1 MDIRIGKIVDA
12 QQLPNS
18 KKLIKL
24 MIDIGGVVK
33 QSVAGLGDNY
43 KSEQLLSKL
52 VAVVTNLKPRKIF
65 GVESEVM
72 MLAALDGSNI
82 SILNP
87 DKQISAGSKVT

>member
-1 MDIRIGKIVDA
+1 MPG
-12 QQLPNS
+12 S

-33 QSVAGLGDNY
+33 QSVAGLGNSY

-52 VAVVTNLKPRKIF
+52 VAIVTNLKPRKIF

-72 MLAALDGSNI
+72 MLAALHGSNI
-82 SILNP
+82 LSSTP
-87 DKQISAGSKVT
+87 TSK

>member
-1 MDIRIGKIVDA
+1 
-12 QQLPNS
+12 LPGS
-18 KKLIKL
+18 RKLIKL

-33 QSVAGLGDNY
+33 QSVAGLGDSY
-43 KSEQLLSKL
+43 KPEQLLSKL

-72 MLAALDGSNI
+72 MLAALDDSNI

-87 DKQISAGSKVT
+87 DKQISVGSKVT